1 MDEKVK
7 NMTGFVATIGMFD
20 GVHRGHQFVLSR
32 VAQCARE
39 HGLQSMA
46 ITFDRRREAG
56 NVLTPLDEKL
66 LLLSKTDIDRVEV
79 LSFTDE
85 LRLMTA
91 REFMQQVLKERFNVK
106 MLMIGYDNR
115 FGHNREEGFEDY
127 VRYGSELDMEV
138 ICLPP
143 APASIAPGL
152 SSPTSH
158 TLSSS
163 LIRRLLT
170 EGRVREAAA
179 GLGYP
184 YTIMGTVEHGEHI
197 GTRLGFPT
205 ANLTPIDSQQLIPT
219 PGVYAVKVR
228 LEHSMEQKHGMMNI
242 GRRPTFDGT
251 RQTLET
257 HIFQLH
263 DDLYGQR
270 LLVSFVERLR
280 DEQRFDSVEALK
292 AQLQQDK
299 AAAEAA
305 LNSISSK

>member
-1 MDEKVK
+1 
-7 NMTGFVATIGMFD
+7 
-20 GVHRGHQFVLSR
+20 
-32 VAQCARE
+32 
-39 HGLQSMA
+39 
-46 ITFDRRREAG
+46 
-56 NVLTPLDEKL
+56 
-66 LLLSKTDIDRVEV
+66 
-79 LSFTDE
+79 
-85 LRLMTA
+85 
-91 REFMQQVLKERFNVK
+91 
-106 MLMIGYDNR
+106 
-115 FGHNREEGFEDY
+115 
-127 VRYGSELDMEV
+127 VRYGRELDMEV
-138 ICLPP
+138 ISLPP

-170 EGRVREAAA
+170 EGHVREAAA

-205 ANLTPIDSQQLIPT
+205 ANLMPIDSQQLIPA

-305 LNSISSK
+305 LSTISSK

>member
-1 MDEKVK
+1 
-7 NMTGFVATIGMFD
+7 MTGFVATIGMFD
-20 GVHRGHQFVLSR
+20 GVHRGHQFVLSQ
-32 VAQCARE
+32 VVQCARE

-56 NVLTPLDEKL
+56 DVLTPLDEKL

-85 LRLMTA
+85 LRRMTA
-91 REFMQQVLKERFNVK
+91 REFMEQVLKERLGVK
-106 MLMIGYDNR
+106 ILMTGYDNR
-115 FGHNREEGFEDY
+115 FGHNREEGFDDY
-127 VRYGSELDMEV
+127 VRYGRELDIEV
-138 ICLPP
+138 VCLPP
-143 APASIAPGL
+143 APASIAPEL

-170 EGRVREAAA
+170 EGRVSQAAA

-197 GTRLGFPT
+197 GTQLGFPT
-205 ANLTPIDSQQLIPT
+205 ANLTPTDPQQLIPA

-228 LEHSMEQKHGMMNI
+228 LENSMEQKHGMMNI

-263 DDLYGQR
+263 DNLYGQR

-280 DEQRFDSVEALK
+280 DEQRFDSIEALK
-292 AQLQQDK
+292 SQLQQDK

-305 LNSISSK
+305 LSTDTSE